1 MKSFSTLPAASSF
14 STDVLDL
21 PDWEVRA
28 QAENSQCRL
37 RCSFAQAC
45 NEQKHKILELSL
57 TLTWAEDLWEA
68 LERAVLVFP
77 PTPVQDKAQL
87 FVCDSEAAGM
97 GWSCHGGRLRLI
109 IIIAI
114 SMVHL

>member
-37 RCSFAQAC
+37 SCSFAQVC
-45 NEQKHKILELSL
+45 NERKHKILELSL
-57 TLTWAEDLWEA
+57 TLTWAEGLWEA

-77 PTPVQDKAQL
+77 LTPVQ
-87 FVCDSEAAGM
+87 DSEAAGM
-97 GWSCHGGRLRLI
+97 GWN
-109 IIIAI
+109 
-114 SMVHL
+114 